1 MSSPLY
7 TRPCCNI
14 KTCSLWQANVT
25 VSVSRSVAMLR
36 CQPLCSLQATAAWAP
51 SVAST
56 NLQQFR
62 SGPRPTHRINAHNLN
77 WVSVR
82 TTARGRERNVG
93 SACGTWHGQGATFP
107 LTMRHYPRPH
117 RAHGGRQKRNPEAL
131 RRRMNAIAALVTLRC
146 PLNKWSSMAWWN
158 WLAHWILVVTTR
170 MYASTAE
177 FFLLMNL
184 I

>member
-1 MSSPLY
+1 MAFATAQSAIDTINITERLRKKNRATPFHVLSLY

-62 SGPRPTHRINAHNLN
+62 SGLRPTHRINAHNLN
-77 WVSVR
+77 WVSLR
-82 TTARGRERNVG
+82 ATARGRERNMG
-93 SACGTWHGQGATFP
+93 SACGTWHGQIATFP

-117 RAHGGRQKRNPEAL
+117 RNHGGRQKRNPEAL
-131 RRRMNAIAALVTLRC
+131 
-146 PLNKWSSMAWWN
+146 
-158 WLAHWILVVTTR
+158 
-170 MYASTAE
+170 
-177 FFLLMNL
+177 
-184 I
+184 